1 MAKTFKRVANKLI
14 HTDMYTLR
22 VIIEERSDE
31 KKPFEQVIDNYALG
45 NSYRIA
51 KRGISKEFEEGIKEF
66 PAESAN
72 DVKAVLFSEKE
83 QTWFI
88 MESGENIKYSYFIMT
103 ENGKTFERL

>member
-1 MAKTFKRVANKLI
+1 
-14 HTDMYTLR
+14 MYTLR

-45 NSYRIA
+45 NSYRVA
-51 KRGISKEFEEGIKEF
+51 KNGNSKQFEEGLKEF
-66 PAESAN
+66 PEEN
-72 DVKAVLFSEKE
+72 VKDVKAVLFSEKE

-88 MESGENIKYSYFIMT
+88 MNSSENIKYSYFIMT